1 MLLVFQN
8 GFWVYIYSYKK
19 QQEKTFFDSSI
30 CRVEI
35 NRALKRLEA
44 AKQEGKLEEYLQAP
58 NLLYS
63 MLTHPKMTIDYVER
77 SLMDLFVGGV
87 ESVKRSF
94 VFSLT
99 MQDSSFFVHIL
110 ITTSNILILEMKFFE
125 IKIILHFTS
134 PLIIDIKYFDVLMV
148 WIGKEPGKATKIVRG
163 NYVSMWRW
171 WRHEGGIS
179 QNVLSQGMR
188 SRDNEVREFRRK

>member
-1 MLLVFQN
+1 
-8 GFWVYIYSYKK
+8 
-19 QQEKTFFDSSI
+19 
-30 CRVEI
+30 
-35 NRALKRLEA
+35 
-44 AKQEGKLEEYLQAP
+44 
-58 NLLYS
+58 
-63 MLTHPKMTIDYVER
+63 MTIDYVER

-148 WIGKEPGKATKIVRG
+148 
-163 NYVSMWRW
+163 
-171 WRHEGGIS
+171 
-179 QNVLSQGMR
+179 
-188 SRDNEVREFRRK
+188 

>member
-1 MLLVFQN
+1 MLYYKRSCSSPPCFKKKLTHSNWFKCKASRNTSTLYIPYMLLVFQN
-8 GFWVYIYSYKK
+8 GFWVYIYIHIKK
-19 QQEKTFFDSSI
+19 KQEKTFFDSSI

-99 MQDSSFFVHIL
+99 IQDFSFFVHIL
-110 ITTSNILILEMKFFE
+110 ITTSNILILEMKFFT

-148 WIGKEPGKATKIVRG
+148 
-163 NYVSMWRW
+163 
-171 WRHEGGIS
+171 
-179 QNVLSQGMR
+179 
-188 SRDNEVREFRRK
+188 

>member
-1 MLLVFQN
+1 
-8 GFWVYIYSYKK
+8 
-19 QQEKTFFDSSI
+19 
-30 CRVEI
+30 
-35 NRALKRLEA
+35 
-44 AKQEGKLEEYLQAP
+44 
-58 NLLYS
+58 
-63 MLTHPKMTIDYVER
+63 MTIDYVER

-134 PLIIDIKYFDVLMV
+134 PLIKDIKYFDVLMV
-148 WIGKEPGKATKIVRG
+148 
-163 NYVSMWRW
+163 
-171 WRHEGGIS
+171 
-179 QNVLSQGMR
+179 
-188 SRDNEVREFRRK
+188 

>member
-1 MLLVFQN
+1 MLYNERNTIKKITHSNWFKCKASRNTSTLYIPYMLLVFQN
-8 GFWVYIYSYKK
+8 GFWVYIYIFILKK

-99 MQDSSFFVHIL
+99 IHSGFFFFCSYIDNNLKHSF
-110 ITTSNILILEMKFFE
+110 S
-125 IKIILHFTS
+125 
-134 PLIIDIKYFDVLMV
+134 
-148 WIGKEPGKATKIVRG
+148 
-163 NYVSMWRW
+163 
-171 WRHEGGIS
+171 
-179 QNVLSQGMR
+179 
-188 SRDNEVREFRRK
+188 